1 MLKIAMIPLSSMR
14 GLSRSVIRTGRGI
27 VGSLGDDYL
36 CGHCGSLILEKFN
49 RSTVHGDPVYLC
61 GFCDNLNEI
70 PRIGVTRIVRLSGF
84 KREET

>member
-1 MLKIAMIPLSSMR
+1 MLKIVMIPLSSMR
-14 GLSRSVIRTGRGI
+14 SLNRSIIRTGRGI
-27 VGSLGDDYL
+27 AGPRGDDYL

-70 PRIGVTRIVRLSGF
+70 PRIGVISPTGR
-84 KREET
+84 